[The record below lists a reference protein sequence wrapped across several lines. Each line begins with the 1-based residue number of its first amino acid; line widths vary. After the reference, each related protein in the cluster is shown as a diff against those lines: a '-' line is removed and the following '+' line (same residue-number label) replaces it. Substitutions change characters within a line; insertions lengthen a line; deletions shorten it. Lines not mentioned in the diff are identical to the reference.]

1 MFVSLEEKPA
11 PAPLPAHGGLGEGEG
26 FFPAMAERSWP
37 RATGTH
43 EHPTS
48 HGDAPSSSSPSP
60 RGKRS
65 PGTSG
70 NSDASLQPNRGKI
83 NKPRYAQPEKQTA
96 WRRGEQRRAYGF
108 FLCASHLIWTKS
120 PRKRHCM
127 NTPCSTPFASR
138 GHTRRGALGR
148 GMEPSPINCCS
159 PRLLLPPH
167 PRETGSENI
176 ICRACGFGS
185 G

>member
-1 MFVSLEEKPA
+1 
-11 PAPLPAHGGLGEGEG
+11 
-26 FFPAMAERSWP
+26 MAERSWP

-43 EHPTS
+43 ENLTS
-48 HGDAPSSSSPSP
+48 HGDAPSSSSPCP

-127 NTPCSTPFASR
+127 NA
-138 GHTRRGALGR
+138 HHA
-148 GMEPSPINCCS
+148 
-159 PRLLLPPH
+159 PH
-167 PRETGSENI
+167 PLHPGVTRGEGLWAGAWSRPPLT
-176 ICRACGFGS
+176 AAPQGFCCHPIPGKRGQKTLS
-185 G
+185 VGLVALVQDE